1 MQVVT
6 VPKEVIWATR
16 LLWIDM
22 ILHLVFGLIV
32 ASTFGIDGIS
42 SVIKLLPK
50 IAIWFIVV
58 FGLNYFLL
66 KGKKWSMIIVVLSAI
81 LIIVNQPVNSVFD
94 DIHLIHLFLDMMR
107 IAIGVLVV
115 YFLIIQ
121 REFFNNTS
129 QNFDRKDY
137 K

>member
-6 VPKEVIWATR
+6 VPKEVIWVTR

-50 IAIWFIVV
+50 IAIWFIIV

-66 KGKKWSMIIVVLSAI
+66 KGNKWSMIIVVLSTI
-81 LIIVNQPVNSVFD
+81 LIIVNKLVNSVFD
-94 DIHLIHLFLDMMR
+94 DIHLMYLLLDMIR
-107 IAIGVLVV
+107 IVIGVFVV

-121 REFFNNTS
+121 RGFFNNGL

>member
-6 VPKEVIWATR
+6 VPKEVIWVTR

-22 ILHLVFGLIV
+22 ILHLVFGFIV
-32 ASTFGIDGIS
+32 ASTFGIDGII

-50 IAIWFIVV
+50 IAIWFIIV

-66 KGKKWSMIIVVLSAI
+66 KGNKWSMIIVVLSAI
-81 LIIVNQPVNSVFD
+81 LIIVNKLMNSVFD
-94 DIHLIHLFLDMMR
+94 DIHLMYLLLDMMR
-107 IAIGVLVV
+107 IAIGIFVV

-121 REFFNNTS
+121 RRFFNNAL